1 MNQAARIRA
10 SVPMVRAS
18 MIVRV
23 PAPSSTRNWQAW
35 THAATLP
42 GAAMPGRGRCLEAAP
57 SSRASAPRVKV
68 VTEQPKMKTALFVA
82 AGAATLDLNGGLRR
96 ATRPVGAIMEFVKN
110 VLRAISPFK
119 GSRDDDDAPAT
130 AGALNG
136 LAAAA
141 KKPAAAAPAPT
152 RSSARQAAKAK
163 APAKRAHGV
172 PNIRVSRLSYVV
184 VERRA
189 RLPTSS
195 DRGGGGRRRR
205 GRAGPRR
212 AASPAAR
219 GAAGPA
225 APTRPSQSQAAPS
238 SPSRAARHRVRSER
252 LGGPPTD
259 ATTPPNERSS

>member
-1 MNQAARIRA
+1 MKSEVLLPPRKDN
-10 SVPMVRAS
+10 S
-18 MIVRV
+18 IV
-23 PAPSSTRNWQAW
+23 N
-35 THAATLP
+35 
-42 GAAMPGRGRCLEAAP
+42 G
-57 SSRASAPRVKV
+57 
-68 VTEQPKMKTALFVA
+68 
-82 AGAATLDLNGGLRR
+82 GGLRR
-96 ATRPVGAIMEFVKN
+96 ATRPVRAIMEFVKN

-163 APAKRAHGV
+163 APAKRARGV

-259 ATTPPNERSS
+259 ATTTPNERSPQEADGVQGFAQEGAGEARPPRPNARVVRDARRVSQGRREAGREACREGG

>member
-1 MNQAARIRA
+1 
-10 SVPMVRAS
+10 

-57 SSRASAPRVKV
+57 SSRASVRQHRDGAAEYELGVAARKTTRLLRRLHRIAPRA
-68 VTEQPKMKTALFVA
+68 PRL
-82 AGAATLDLNGGLRR
+82 GAT
-96 ATRPVGAIMEFVKN
+96 MEFVKN

-163 APAKRAHGV
+163 APAKRARGV

-259 ATTPPNERSS
+259 ATTPPNERGAPTDATTPPNERSS

>member
-1 MNQAARIRA
+1 MRRLSRGQPCRGGVA
-10 SVPMVRAS
+10 SKQPRDV
-18 MIVRV
+18 
-23 PAPSSTRNWQAW
+23 
-35 THAATLP
+35 
-42 GAAMPGRGRCLEAAP
+42 P
-57 SSRASAPRVKV
+57 SSRASVRQHRDGAAEDEISTVLPPETTRLKRRRRAPRPL
-68 VTEQPKMKTALFVA
+68 Q
-82 AGAATLDLNGGLRR
+82 AT
-96 ATRPVGAIMEFVKN
+96 MEFVKN

-163 APAKRAHGV
+163 APAKRARGV

-225 APTRPSQSQAAPS
+225 APARPLQSQAAPS
-238 SPSRAARHRVRSER
+238 SPSHAARHRVRSER
-252 LGGPPTD
+252 LASPPYRRDDST
-259 ATTPPNERSS
+259 ERALLAGSRRSRRPRRRRRRR

>member
-1 MNQAARIRA
+1 MRRLSRGQPCRGGEYA
-10 SVPMVRAS
+10 SKQPR
-18 MIVRV
+18 
-23 PAPSSTRNWQAW
+23 T
-35 THAATLP
+35 
-42 GAAMPGRGRCLEAAP
+42 
-57 SSRASAPRVKV
+57 SAPAHVNV
-68 VTEQPKMKTALFVA
+68 VTEQPKMKSEVLLPPRKDNSIVN
-82 AGAATLDLNGGLRR
+82 GGGLRR
-96 ATRPVGAIMEFVKN
+96 ATRPVRAIMEFVKN

-163 APAKRAHGV
+163 APAKRARGV

>member
-1 MNQAARIRA
+1 MRRLSRGQPCRGGEYA
-10 SVPMVRAS
+10 SKQPEVRAG
-18 MIVRV
+18 V
-23 PAPSSTRNWQAW
+23 N
-35 THAATLP
+35 
-42 GAAMPGRGRCLEAAP
+42 
-57 SSRASAPRVKV
+57 V
-68 VTEQPKMKTALFVA
+68 VTEQPKMKSALLVA
-82 AGAATLDLNGGLRR
+82 AGAARQPHRLKRRIAPRTSTFASNHGVCQERAACNLPFQGLARRRRR
-96 ATRPVGAIMEFVKN
+96 AGDGRRAERPRRRGEKAGGGGA
-110 VLRAISPFK
+110 RAHALVRAAGCK
-119 GSRDDDDAPAT
+119 GQGSRQV
-130 AGALNG
+130 
-136 LAAAA
+136 
-141 KKPAAAAPAPT
+141 
-152 RSSARQAAKAK
+152 AR
-163 APAKRAHGV
+163 GV

-259 ATTPPNERSS
+259 ATTAPNERST